1 MKAQE
6 WLTLQEV
13 LERWGMKRSTFY
25 LRLRSG
31 QIPAAQYPLGV
42 GKPMWEL
49 RAIES
54 MERDSSSV
62 VSYDKRRKIHA
73 LGSDS
78 VDAQQQELREIADA
92 LQAGGELTAAQ
103 REFAAAALRGFA
115 ARMVKAKPGRGQ
127 PSKVHYTRIAIF
139 MALQRHRGASLFE
152 AREAAAHRFNID
164 ETTAARAWEAHGEQ
178 TLAWLDA
185 VKPRNSNPPE

>member
-78 VDAQQQELREIADA
+78 TRERYALAALIGICTKDGARTDSAEAARKAWEIAD
-92 LQAGGELTAAQ
+92 Q
-103 REFAAAALRGFA
+103 
-115 ARMVKAKPGRGQ
+115 MVK
-127 PSKVHYTRIAIF
+127 T
-139 MALQRHRGASLFE
+139 RGAGPQ
-152 AREAAAHRFNID
+152 R
-164 ETTAARAWEAHGEQ
+164 
-178 TLAWLDA
+178 
-185 VKPRNSNPPE
+185 